1 MRVLVIGATG
11 WIGEAIGDAFVAADD
26 AVAGLA
32 RTEKAAQRLASKG
45 VTPIHGDLTDS
56 ASLAAAARTSDATI
70 YAAAAPAD
78 TTRDAI
84 TALLTT
90 LAGSGK
96 PLVYISGSSRYGQI
110 SESGPVDEEL
120 FIRRL
125 ATSAMDGTPERMI
138 HDGRADVRGVIVVG
152 AGILYGRGGGS
163 TPTFWLNDA
172 RARAAAWYIGEGTQR
187 WSAGH
192 VDDLAAL
199 VVRAVAVAPSGGVFN
214 AVAEAIPLRAA
225 AEGVALA
232 AGASSGA
239 MSVPEA
245 TARDAWGA
253 SWSGM
258 LAKNLWL
265 SSARAAT
272 ILGWQPAARPFLDDL
287 VDASYH
293 TMRQ

>member
-11 WIGEAIGDAFVAADD
+11 WIGGAIGDAFVAADD

-32 RTEKAAQRLASKG
+32 RTEEAAQRLVSKG
-45 VTPIHGDLTDS
+45 MTPIHGDLTDS
-56 ASLAAAARTSDATI
+56 ASLAAAARTFDVAI

-84 TALLTT
+84 ATLLIT

-96 PLVYISGSSRYGQI
+96 PLVYMSGSSRYGQI
-110 SESGPVDEEL
+110 NESGPADEEL

-125 ATSAMDGTPERMI
+125 ATSATDGTPERMI

-152 AGILYGRGGGS
+152 AGILHGRGGGS
-163 TPTFWLNDA
+163 TPTFWLDDA
-172 RARAAAWYIGEGTQR
+172 RERAAAWYIGDGTQR

-199 VVRAVAVAPSGGVFN
+199 MVRAVAVAPSGGVFN
-214 AVAEAIPLRAA
+214 AAAEAIPLRAA

-232 AGASSGA
+232 AAASGGAV
-239 MSVPEA
+239 SVPEA

-258 LAKNLWL
+258 LAQNLWL

-272 ILGWQPAARPFLDDL
+272 MFGWQPNVRPFLDEL
-287 VDASYH
+287 AAISSR
-293 TMRQ
+293 TMRR